1 MNKLVNSA
9 MKLGFGAAI
18 VVLASAN
25 GFGQPVVADTILYSN
40 SANSTGQVFNPGAGV
55 AEFGDQVNLNNAG
68 VAGMSYLV
76 KSFSFETFGS
86 GIGDSNTS
94 PATAILRFY
103 GADSTQTLGLG
114 ALEVKTFPFQ
124 VVDGFQTHTIDLP
137 TPFYAI
143 GDAGTFF
150 WTVEFENVPGAG
162 SIGLTLA
169 DPPTIGSSLSDFV
182 QFTTA
187 EDASTFSLKTFG
199 DSSNANFTA
208 TVFGDIVTIPEPG
221 TAALALLGG
230 FALLGLRRKR

>member
-1 MNKLVNSA
+1 

-40 SANSTGQVFNPGAGV
+40 SANSTGQVFNPGV

-76 KSFSFETFGS
+76 KGFAFETFGS

-124 VVDGFQTHTIDLP
+124 VVDGFQTHNIDLP

-162 SIGLTLA
+162 SIGLTLS

-187 EDASTFSLKTFG
+187 EDAGAFSLRTFG
-199 DSSNANFTA
+199 DASNANFTA